1 MQTTSR
7 QLDLVCGEKSKFF
20 RYMFSGTMCISD
32 QQFIFFLFL
41 PPTLW
46 LQLED
51 MFQLI
56 VTPQGFEKVMI
67 QLKDTPSK
75 VYAIGAKLL
84 LSKVPLGMLQH

>member
-1 MQTTSR
+1 
-7 QLDLVCGEKSKFF
+7 
-20 RYMFSGTMCISD
+20 MFSGTMCISD
-32 QQFIFFLFL
+32 QQFILFLFL

-75 VYAIGAKLL
+75 VYAIGAKLW
-84 LSKVPLGMLQH
+84 LSEVPLLRSASTLSTRIMVCKGT